1 MDTINNDLTNLL
13 QQMGVHKESLGITQ
27 RIVIIAGIL
36 IIAFVADYFCRKI
49 VVPTIKKLTARTQA
63 TWDDYLFNDAVLD
76 NMCHLIPPI
85 ILYVLLPFA
94 FPHEPVTL
102 TFILKL
108 CWVYITAVA
117 MKLICSFLTS
127 FYTIS
132 SEHEKLKNHPL
143 KGVYQMIKLIVI
155 CVGVIIIVSTLIDKD
170 PVNILTGLG
179 ASAAILM
186 LVFKDT
192 IMGLVAGVQ
201 LSANDMLRPGDW
213 ITMPKYGADGTVIE
227 VTLTTVKVRNWDNT
241 ITTVP
246 PYALVSDSFQNWNAM
261 RESGGRRIKRSVN
274 IDMSSVKFCTP
285 EMLERFRKISLLKD
299 YIERKEQ
306 DLQDY
311 NAAHSIDNTVKV
323 NGRRQTNL
331 GVFRAYLTAYLR
343 SLPYTNQE
351 LHCMVRHLQPT
362 DRGIPVE
369 LYFFST
375 VKDWIPYEE
384 IQADVFDHVLAV
396 IPEFDLRVFQSPSGA
411 DVQRMAW
418 QEKN

>member
-1 MDTINNDLTNLL
+1 M
-13 QQMGVHKESLGITQ
+13 
-27 RIVIIAGIL
+27 
-36 IIAFVADYFCRKI
+36 
-49 VVPTIKKLTARTQA
+49 
-63 TWDDYLFNDAVLD
+63 
-76 NMCHLIPPI
+76 
-85 ILYVLLPFA
+85 LLPFA

-127 FYTIS
+127 LYTIS

-227 VTLTTVKVRNWDNT
+227 VTLTTVKVRNWDT
-241 ITTVP
+241 
-246 PYALVSDSFQNWNAM
+246 
-261 RESGGRRIKRSVN
+261 
-274 IDMSSVKFCTP
+274 
-285 EMLERFRKISLLKD
+285 
-299 YIERKEQ
+299 
-306 DLQDY
+306 
-311 NAAHSIDNTVKV
+311 
-323 NGRRQTNL
+323 
-331 GVFRAYLTAYLR
+331 
-343 SLPYTNQE
+343 E
-351 LHCMVRHLQPT
+351 LILMVRQLQPT
-362 DRGIPVE
+362 PQGLPIE
-369 LYFFST
+369 LYFFSAN
-375 VKDWIPYEE
+375 KDWIPYERL
-384 IQADVFDHVLAV
+384 QAEVFDHLLAV
-396 IPEFDLRVFQSPSGA
+396 LPEFGLRVFQSPSGL
-411 DVQRMAW
+411 DVLSLSSH
-418 QEKN
+418 